1 MEKEIVQV
9 VIDVETPSA
18 NLITEE
24 GVVPLTEEVI
34 QDLQDATDLKA
45 ILTKELSDAQG
56 ALDNARTDIEKR
68 IAQNRIELASEEL
81 QKLEDKSIAKK
92 NMMKK
97 VAGKENSNMRALSDE
112 LRADLALHSIK
123 KKTDLAKEL

>member
-56 ALDNARTDIEKR
+56 HI
-68 IAQNRIELASEEL
+68 QGSF
-81 QKLEDKSIAKK
+81 
-92 NMMKK
+92 
-97 VAGKENSNMRALSDE
+97 
-112 LRADLALHSIK
+112 
-123 KKTDLAKEL
+123 KTLN